1 MTVELL
7 HATPLIVADIA
18 IGQCWNTGTKEDTYE
33 MQKRMDR
40 VANKN
45 KHGSTIE
52 HINYSFQITGLPRF
66 VLQELARHRH
76 QSLSVKSSRY
86 TISELKTVHLQ
97 NADNKFNCEIIE
109 KYIYLTGNKFID
121 EQNIKAL
128 LHMQRLLRMQLPN
141 DKVKQAMPEAY
152 LTDLVST
159 FNARSFQN
167 FLSLRTDKSA
177 LKEIR
182 DLAFAMYDAIP
193 DHHKFLFQRYL
204 KPRDTSN

>member
-1 MTVELL
+1 MEVELL
-7 HATPLIVADIA
+7 HATPLEIADIA
-18 IGQCWNTGTKEDTYE
+18 IGQCWNTGPKDDTYE

-52 HINYSFQITGLPRF
+52 HINYSFKITGLPRF

-86 TISELKTVHLQ
+86 TISELKTIHLWD
-97 NADNKFNCEIIE
+97 ADNYFNWEIIK
-109 KYIYLTGNKFID
+109 KYIHITGNRFID
-121 EQNIKAL
+121 DQNVKAL
-128 LHMQRLLRMQLPN
+128 IQMQKLLYMQLPN

-159 FNARSFQN
+159 FNARSFQH

-182 DLAFAMYDAIP
+182 DLAFAMYDVIP
-193 DHHKFLFQRYL
+193 DNHRFLFQRYL